1 MSVSHYMIW
10 DYHRTRD
17 CTSTSSNKVSLKNKS
32 YYVYCKIKN
41 KNSQNILNPKKKKGK
56 LFFKHFLK
64 KVPSHVSINASTA
77 AFFRDDMTFHFL
89 KFHQ

>member
-1 MSVSHYMIW
+1 MNVLLYMIW
-10 DYHRTRD
+10 DYHRLRD

-32 YYVYCKIKN
+32 YYDYCKIKN
-41 KNSQNILNPKKKKGK
+41 TNSQTILNEKKVKENYF
-56 LFFKHFLK
+56 LNIFLK
-64 KVPSHVSINASTA
+64 KVPSHVSIKTSTA